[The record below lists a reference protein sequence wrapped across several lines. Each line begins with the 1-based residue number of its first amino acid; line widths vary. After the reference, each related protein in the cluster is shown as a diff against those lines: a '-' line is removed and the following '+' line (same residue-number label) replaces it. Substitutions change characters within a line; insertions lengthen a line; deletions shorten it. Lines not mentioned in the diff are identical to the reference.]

1 MRVTLGSV
9 PVASRCAIA
18 FHSTTLRPATLF
30 KARVAPAAPALCA
43 VRSDFVPHAGTRV
56 GAPRRWRPQ
65 SRMGSAL
72 RPTWPRHVP
81 CLDGRL
87 RLRSP
92 RIALA
97 RTSAC
102 DHRRS
107 WRRGVRACV
116 SAAGRRPGSCP
127 RKRNTKAVLLSFHLP
142 PRPRRLQV
150 AIARTVGGK
159 FTAVRLLPLPARGCL
174 PARKGWP
181 MCCGPVRHQSAAS
194 GGCTAHTAPTTRCC
208 CPTSPLLFCRL
219 TRAPFFPLSTGP

>member
-1 MRVTLGSV
+1 L
-9 PVASRCAIA
+9 
-18 FHSTTLRPATLF
+18 HSTTLRPAILF

-65 SRMGSAL
+65 SRMDSAL

-127 RKRNTKAVLLSFHLP
+127 RKPKHKSSAPFLP
-142 PRPRRLQV
+142 LTASPRRLQV

-159 FTAVRLLPLPARGCL
+159 FTAVRPLPLPACGCL

-181 MCCGPVRHQSAAS
+181 MCCGPFRHGPLQSAAS

-208 CPTSPLLFCRL
+208 CPPHR
-219 TRAPFFPLSTGP
+219 FFSVV